1 MNILVIIFL
10 IFLGIVLLLIEFVIV
25 PGVTIAGIGGFL
37 MLAASVY
44 LAFTTQGNL
53 VGFITLAF
61 VLIISPYLIYK
72 MFKTRLGRKMM
83 LESEITGVS
92 TEIKQESI
100 HVGDEGIAVSRL
112 APMGKVK
119 VNGETVEA
127 KSTGSFIDQHTN
139 VKVIE
144 VLKTQII
151 VEPINSN

>member
-1 MNILVIIFL
+1 MNLLIIIFL

-61 VLIISPYLIYK
+61 VLFISPYLIYK

-92 TEIKQESI
+92 NAIVAESVK
-100 HVGDEGIAVSRL
+100 VGDEGITVSRL
-112 APMGKVK
+112 APIGKVK
-119 VNGETVEA
+119 VNGGTVEA
-127 KSTGSFIDQHTN
+127 KSTGIFIDQHTK

-151 VEPINSN
+151 VEPIN